1 MTDVQHRATAA
12 GFLHVLHT
20 SPEVFRDWNAAKKDD
35 YAALGKLIQKSVGLA
50 ETPNSADIHAMAEYV
65 DANLK
70 TEADAFAK
78 AHPNAEH
85 HVGGIALMQ
94 QS

>member
-1 MTDVQHRATAA
+1 MTEVQRHAAAA
-12 GFLHVLHT
+12 GFLHVLRT
-20 SPEVFRDWNAAKKDD
+20 SPEVFHEWNAAKKDD

-50 ETPNSADIHAMAEYV
+50 ETPSSADIQAMAKYV

-78 AHPNAEH
+78 AYPNAEH
-85 HVGGIALMQ
+85 HVGGLALMQ

>member
-1 MTDVQHRATAA
+1 MTDVQRQATAA
-12 GFLHVLHT
+12 GFLHVLRK
-20 SPEVFRDWNAAKKDD
+20 SPDVFKEWNAAKKDD
-35 YAALGKLIQKSVGLA
+35 YGTLGKLIQKSVGLA
-50 ETPNSADIHAMAEYV
+50 ETPNSADIHAMAKYV
-65 DANLK
+65 DKDLK